1 MWLTSHSWEGLLK
14 AESALWPCWAK
25 LTKRSSS
32 FMNAGTDVGPAREEP
47 AGGCLFGL
55 SYSDY
60 LSSKIRYCAA
70 ICWACTGNLAGI
82 MHIADSMLH
91 PTYPGVK
98 IWWPNFRAWHS
109 VNIKNRW
116 LAALYLLLGGVY
128 DHIEECISGN
138 FLDGSGAGLA
148 FRRWQAWHHGRRYL
162 K

>member
-1 MWLTSHSWEGLLK
+1 
-14 AESALWPCWAK
+14 
-25 LTKRSSS
+25 
-32 FMNAGTDVGPAREEP
+32 
-47 AGGCLFGL
+47 
-55 SYSDY
+55 
-60 LSSKIRYCAA
+60 
-70 ICWACTGNLAGI
+70 

-138 FLDGSGAGLA
+138 FSDGSGAGLA
-148 FRRWQAWHHGRRYL
+148 FRRWQAWHHGRIYL